1 MSIANDLFQLEQ
13 MHARGTLS
21 DGEFQAAKQR
31 VLLSTASSGEPLV
44 RAMNGL
50 RRSTSDRWIGG
61 VCGGLA
67 LSTGIES
74 WLWRLAL
81 VILTTLGGVGLV
93 AYAVMWIFVPLDRHA
108 TALLPPS
115 PPA

>member
-1 MSIANDLFQLEQ
+1 MSIANDLTQLEQ
-13 MHARGTLS
+13 MHARGALS
-21 DGEFQAAKQR
+21 DSEFQAAKQR
-31 VLLSTASSGEPLV
+31 VLLSTSQSGEPLV

-93 AYAVMWIFVPLDRHA
+93 AYLVMWIFVPLDQH
-108 TALLPPS
+108 TSALLPPL